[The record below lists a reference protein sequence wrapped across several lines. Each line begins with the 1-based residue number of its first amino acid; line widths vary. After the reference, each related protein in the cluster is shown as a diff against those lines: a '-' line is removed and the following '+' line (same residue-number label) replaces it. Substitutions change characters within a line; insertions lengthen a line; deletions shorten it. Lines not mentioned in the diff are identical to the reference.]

1 MKSLD
6 LTQEALDAL
15 RPSKAANKRPPDHD
29 EARRLR
35 NRLLGVLIRR
45 RRLEA
50 ECAIADCADF
60 MGTPPALIEA
70 WEFGERAPSLPQVE
84 MLSQFFNGSQ
94 AAAVGDDL
102 TEAALARAEYI
113 LLRRRLIGALL
124 RAARLSMGASA
135 DDLSQSSG
143 LDANQLE
150 RYELGE
156 EMLPLSDL
164 IALAQALS
172 ADLNDF
178 APQSGLARA
187 PSKAKESRA
196 AETEGK
202 SEWRQFAADGENL
215 PFIRLAMAFQ
225 HIARDDLHRIADA
238 LFAIIRANGDSSLW
252 SGASS

>member
-1 MKSLD
+1 MKSPD
-6 LTQEALDAL
+6 LTQAALDAL
-15 RPSKAANKRPPDHD
+15 RPSTAETKRPPDHG

-50 ECAIADCADF
+50 ERALADCAEF
-60 MGTPPALIEA
+60 MATPPALIEA
-70 WEFGERAPSLPQVE
+70 WEFGECAPSLPQVE
-84 MLSQFFNGSQ
+84 MLSQFFNGDH
-94 AAAVGDDL
+94 AGTDGGDNA
-102 TEAALARAEYI
+102 EAALARAEYI
-113 LLRRRLIGALL
+113 LLRRRIIGALL
-124 RAARLSMGASA
+124 RAARLSRSASA
-135 DDLSQSSG
+135 ADLSQSSG
-143 LDANQLE
+143 LDPNQLE

-178 APQSGLARA
+178 APLPGLALA
-187 PSKAKESRA
+187 PSRGSESRA
-196 AETEGK
+196 AETEVK